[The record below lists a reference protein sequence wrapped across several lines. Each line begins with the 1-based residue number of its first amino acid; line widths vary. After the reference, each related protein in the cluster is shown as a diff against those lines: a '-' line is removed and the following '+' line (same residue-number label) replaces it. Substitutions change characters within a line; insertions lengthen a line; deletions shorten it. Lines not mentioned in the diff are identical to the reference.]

1 MALNFLKLTGLLA
14 EKLADVNSN
23 KEVQKT
29 SVFRKTL
36 QPIGIISRKASN
48 P

>member
-1 MALNFLKLTGLLA
+1 MALNFLKLASLLA

-29 SVFRKTL
+29 AIIRKTL
-36 QPIGIISRKASN
+36 RPIGIISRKANN